1 TVHTGSEFVASEI
14 ADVFALPRDR
24 IVCITWG
31 LAPTGGG
38 DPARGRMLA
47 GSQRYVL
54 AIGQIEPRKNL
65 PRLVRAF
72 DSVAAAHPDLR
83 LVVAGPA
90 GWDAETFAPARPGA
104 RQGDRV
110 PPLGYVTATDRR
122 DLLAGCSVFAYPSI
136 YEGFGLPPLEAMQAG
151 VPVVAAAAG
160 SLPEV
165 L

>member
-1 TVHTGSEFVASEI
+1 TGVRAATTPFPARLVRQLWTRGDWPRIELWTGAVDVVHATNYVAPPTRAATVMTVHDLTFVRFPEMCTKWTLQFGGLIRAALDRGATVHTGSEFVASEI

-65 PRLVRAF
+65 P
-72 DSVAAAHPDLR
+72 
-83 LVVAGPA
+83 
-90 GWDAETFAPARPGA
+90 
-104 RQGDRV
+104 
-110 PPLGYVTATDRR
+110 
-122 DLLAGCSVFAYPSI
+122 
-136 YEGFGLPPLEAMQAG
+136 
-151 VPVVAAAAG
+151 
-160 SLPEV
+160 
-165 L
+165 